1 MIEYKDVV
9 EYLNY
14 EYPYVEDLMGLVTD
28 LVNDVTSLAELK
40 EQIIEYREHND

>member
-28 LVNDVTSLAELK
+28 LLNDVTSLEKLK
-40 EQIIEYREHND
+40 EEVKQYKEHNG

>member
-28 LVNDVTSLAELK
+28 IVNGVVDIPDLK
-40 EQIIEYREHND
+40 KEINDYKEHNE